1 MSAALEFLRAV
12 VAEHGDGPMRVSA
25 HRGRMLL
32 LTWEVAGA
40 DWYATVIGGRVTVTA
55 PGVHHPIV
63 TTLDGDRAF
72 HVAVLAATLACR
84 EGVST

>member
-40 DWYATVIGGRVTVTA
+40 DWSATVIDGRVTVTA

-72 HVAVLAATLACR
+72 QVAVLAATLACR